1 MLRGPSSVN
10 STIIEDS
17 ISNQPVELNAK
28 SSVEPKISLNNG
40 GQIDARLTKA
50 PPTKT
55 TSIPSVVKS
64 SVQSLSQASS
74 SQATAFP
81 TNMSRLNLLNAG
93 TAVPFSQ
100 AIVKTHQNYVVKAIN
115 NNATTPF
122 GQLCKVTCT
131 SSSGANNQLWET
143 YVGSQVV
150 SFCLCAK
157 YVLICSIDGTIR
169 FIDIKSGVLVL
180 PIMKMFTPAI
190 QSVFVSWANKMFVGI
205 EQTIIWIFSPTCR
218 VSIASWAVL
227 WPNVAQYAFGISP
240 NNRYSWRPPAK
251 SYWMPA
257 AIQHKW
263 HRSM

>member
-1 MLRGPSSVN
+1 MFVRSCGENTPTTIVYFDCTNFREPSSELCSSSRSTPNIAIAEKKMNEQMLRGPSSVN

-190 QSVFVSWANKMFVGI
+190 QSVFVS
-205 EQTIIWIFSPTCR
+205 
-218 VSIASWAVL
+218 
-227 WPNVAQYAFGISP
+227 
-240 NNRYSWRPPAK
+240 
-251 SYWMPA
+251 
-257 AIQHKW
+257 
-263 HRSM
+263 